1 MNLSTIIFTFTF
13 TILSSAFLNM
23 LTVLHRGMNKNMYDA
38 NKVIYRKRS
47 EPCRIV
53 SFDLLIQTND
63 TTDSLKSQNNGI
75 LVNDDGILSS
85 DDTWHPLRK
94 TILPVAINKSSWNGL
109 VKRFNESKE
118 NSVRA

>member
-1 MNLSTIIFTFTF
+1 MNLSTIFFTFTF
-13 TILSSAFLNM
+13 TILSSTFLNM
-23 LTVLHRGMNKNMYDA
+23 LTALHRGMNKNMYDT
-38 NKVIYRKRS
+38 NEVIYRKRS

-63 TTDSLKSQNNGI
+63 TNDSLKSQNNGI

>member
-1 MNLSTIIFTFTF
+1 
-13 TILSSAFLNM
+13 M
-23 LTVLHRGMNKNMYDA
+23 LIALHEFMKQNKYDT
-38 NKVIYRKRS
+38 NKITYRKRA

-63 TTDSLKSQNNGI
+63 TIESLNSQNSGL
-75 LVNDDGILSS
+75 LVNDSGILSS
-85 DDTWHPLRK
+85 DDTWQPLRN

>member
-1 MNLSTIIFTFTF
+1 MNLSPIIFTFTF
-13 TILSSAFLNM
+13 TILSSTFLNM
-23 LTVLHRGMNKNMYDA
+23 LTALHRGMNKNMYDT
-38 NKVIYRKRS
+38 NEVIYRKRS

-63 TTDSLKSQNNGI
+63 TNDSLKSQNNGI

>member
-13 TILSSAFLNM
+13 TILSSTFLNM
-23 LTVLHRGMNKNMYDA
+23 LTTLHRGMNKNMYDT
-38 NKVIYRKRS
+38 NEVIYRKRS

-63 TTDSLKSQNNGI
+63 TNDSLKSQNNGI

>member
-1 MNLSTIIFTFTF
+1 MNLSTLIFTFTF

-23 LTVLHRGMNKNMYDA
+23 LIALHEFMKQNKYDT
-38 NKVIYRKRS
+38 NEITYRKRA

-63 TTDSLKSQNNGI
+63 TIESSNSQNSGL
-75 LVNDDGILSS
+75 LVNDSGILSS
-85 DDTWHPLRK
+85 DDTWQPLRN

>member
-1 MNLSTIIFTFTF
+1 
-13 TILSSAFLNM
+13 M
-23 LTVLHRGMNKNMYDA
+23 LTTLHRGMNKNMYDT
-38 NKVIYRKRS
+38 NEVIYRKRS